1 MNKLCCG
8 RSVCLLH
15 QQNFCQ
21 SSRLGLEQKIPS
33 PPWIILQTIDG
44 GTVHEPMCSQFAE
57 TESCANFH
65 VAGTEK
71 IDLISEICLY
81 PVDSNLKFNF
91 HTKNSLHAD
100 RLYSLKI
107 RHFLGSKFASLR
119 NYSTKT
125 QYFTTV
131 NFNKFH
137 TVSEN
142 LLVCAKIVQ
151 QQC

>member
-44 GTVHEPMCSQFAE
+44 GTVHEPTCSQFAE
-57 TESCANFH
+57 TESCANLSH
-65 VAGTEK
+65 VAGTETN
-71 IDLISEICLY
+71 DLISEICLY
-81 PVDSNLKFNF
+81 PVASNLKFNF

-107 RHFLGSKFASLR
+107 RHFLGSKLASLR
-119 NYSTKT
+119 NYKNSVFYYCKL
-125 QYFTTV
+125 Y
-131 NFNKFH
+131 
-137 TVSEN
+137 
-142 LLVCAKIVQ
+142 
-151 QQC
+151 

>member
-44 GTVHEPMCSQFAE
+44 GTVHEP
-57 TESCANFH
+57 TRVLGLRKLK
-65 VAGTEK
+65 VAQTSMLLGLK
-71 IDLISEICLY
+71 KLILCISEICLY

-107 RHFLGSKFASLR
+107 RHFLGSKLASLR
-119 NYSTKT
+119 NYKNSVFYYCK
-125 QYFTTV
+125 
-131 NFNKFH
+131 
-137 TVSEN
+137 
-142 LLVCAKIVQ
+142 L
-151 QQC
+151 